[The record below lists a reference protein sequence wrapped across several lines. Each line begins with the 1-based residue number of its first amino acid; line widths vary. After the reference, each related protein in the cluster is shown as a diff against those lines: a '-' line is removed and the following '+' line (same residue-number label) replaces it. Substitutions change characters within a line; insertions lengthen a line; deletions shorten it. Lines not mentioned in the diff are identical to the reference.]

1 MQKKSYVTI
10 ILIAVFWVTH
20 AYADEHKVAIAS
32 AHPLATAAGFEILD
46 KGGNVFDAAVAVSA
60 ALAVVEPSGSGLGGG
75 GYWLLHREKDGKETL
90 IDGREKAP
98 LAAYKDMYLDK
109 EGKVIARL
117 SLDGPLAAAIPGMPA
132 GLVHLSEKYGRLP
145 LAKSLAPAIRYA
157 QSGFAIDE
165 RYLKLLKFRAELI
178 KKYPETA
185 GIFLKDGKLPQLH
198 SILRQA
204 DLANTLTHIA
214 ESGRGGFYSG
224 DIAEK
229 LVSGVKKAGGIWS
242 KEDLE
247 SYRVVE
253 REPVRGQ
260 YNGIKIT
267 SAAPSS
273 SGGIVL
279 IEALNVLSGYDLQK
293 TDEITRKHL
302 IAEAM
307 RRAYH
312 DRSLFLGDAD
322 FIDIPVN
329 RLLSEDYAAGLR
341 SSLRLNKALPSD
353 MLSGEIQP
361 LPEGTNTTHFSIID
375 DEGNRVAATL
385 SINFPFGS
393 GFVAPGTGVLLND
406 EMDDFASLPGAMNG
420 YGLVGGVANAIAPGK
435 RMLSSMTPT
444 FLESDTRIAVLG
456 TPGGSRIISMVLL
469 AALDF
474 AKGNGPDSWVQVPR
488 FHHQF
493 IPDVIEYEQG
503 AMSDAEIKGLAAM
516 GHQLKEARYHYGNMQ
531 AVQLNKSTKSLAAA
545 SDKRGEGRAAV
556 NAVNSSSAKSSP

>member
-1 MQKKSYVTI
+1 MLKKTYAAI
-10 ILIAVFWVTH
+10 IFIAVFWGSQV
-20 AYADEHKVAIAS
+20 YADGHKMAIAS

-75 GYWLLHREKDGKETL
+75 GYWLLHREKDGLETL

-98 LAAYKDMYLDK
+98 LAAHKAMYLDK
-109 EGKVIARL
+109 DGKVIARL
-117 SLDGPLAAAIPGMPA
+117 SLDGALAAAIPGMPA
-132 GLVHLSEKYGRLP
+132 GLAHLSEKYGKLP
-145 LAKSLAPAIRYA
+145 LTESLAPAIRYA
-157 QSGFAIDE
+157 RTGFAVGE
-165 RYLKLLKFRAELI
+165 RYLRLLKFRFSLI
-178 KKYPETA
+178 KQYPATA
-185 GIFLKDGKLPQLH
+185 GIFLKDGKLPKLH
-198 SILRQA
+198 SILRQP
-204 DLANTLTHIA
+204 DLANTLAHIA
-214 ESGRGGFYSG
+214 ESGRDGFYSG
-224 DIAEK
+224 DIADK
-229 LVSGVKKAGGIWS
+229 LVNGVKKAGGIWT

-247 SYRVVE
+247 SYQIVE

-279 IEALNVLSGYDLQK
+279 IEALNILSGYDLQK

-302 IAEAM
+302 IVEAM

-312 DRSLFLGDAD
+312 DRSLYLGDAD
-322 FIDIPVN
+322 FIDVPVK
-329 RLLSEDYAAGLR
+329 RLLNEDYAAGLR
-341 SSLRLNKALPSD
+341 STIRPDKALPSN
-353 MLSGEIQP
+353 MLSGEIQQQ
-361 LPEGTNTTHFSIID
+361 PEGANTTHFSIID

-406 EMDDFASLPGAMNG
+406 EMDDFSSLPGAMNG
-420 YGLVGGVANAIAPGK
+420 YGLVGGAANAIAPGK

-444 FLESDTRIAVLG
+444 FLESDSRIAVLG
-456 TPGGSRIISMVLL
+456 TPGGSRIISMALL

-493 IPDVIEYEQG
+493 IPDVIEYENG
-503 AMSDAEIKGLAAM
+503 AMSDLEIKGLSAM
-516 GHQLKEARYHYGNMQ
+516 GHQLKEARYRYGDMQ
-531 AVQLNKSTKSLAAA
+531 AVQLNKTTKSLAAA

-556 NAVNSSSAKSSP
+556 GR